1 MQVSKGEGSEE
12 DEEGDAVATPATPTA
27 GKTELRGKLLTAMS
41 ANKIKKRAKEA
52 AADVEAELFSRKVGL
67 PDYEQRMLELGL
79 NNTMNVHRILP
90 HMDEEDCL
98 VTLPFDNTDSDRVKT
113 YWRWVYR
120 TFKVLPRDVYG
131 LTVREAKDGT
141 KAAYYLS
148 TTYFAWVMKEWYW
161 TPSFVYCPEYVDPS
175 QPLLLSWLSN
185 GDLVLLTDKA
195 MEDFAVDSD
204 DEAAN
209 VLTFVGAFVCLK
221 RGAKPDVRLVFQRSL
236 SMILDCRHVAH
247 DSKTLPEADGMKW
260 FVNTDLDVMSWT
272 VKYESDLSWRWQL

>member
-1 MQVSKGEGSEE
+1 
-12 DEEGDAVATPATPTA
+12 
-27 GKTELRGKLLTAMS
+27 
-41 ANKIKKRAKEA
+41 
-52 AADVEAELFSRKVGL
+52 
-67 PDYEQRMLELGL
+67 
-79 NNTMNVHRILP
+79 
-90 HMDEEDCL
+90 MDELDCL
-98 VTLPFDNTDSDRVKT
+98 VTLPFDNSDSDRVKT
-113 YWRWVYR
+113 YWRWVYK

-131 LTVREAKDGT
+131 LTVREAKTDT

-236 SMILDCRHVAH
+236 NMILDCRHVAN
-247 DSKTLPEADGMKW
+247 DSGTLPEADGMKW